1 MLGLQL
7 SKGLNAL
14 DSNVIIHQS
23 RNIVKS
29 KQQENNAYRD
39 NSVIQQDIDILR
51 WIEPRKSVL
60 NFTAEELQLT
70 KDWAERFENDIHK
83 KIAVL

>member
-51 WIEPRKSVL
+51 SIEPRKSVL

-83 KIAVL
+83 KIAGL

>member
-51 WIEPRKSVL
+51 SIEPRKSVL

-70 KDWAERFENDIHK
+70 KDWAERFENDTHK
-83 KIAVL
+83 KIAGL

>member
-51 WIEPRKSVL
+51 SIEPRKSVL